1 MRNPW
6 EAIVIVTRFELFFLA
21 PRWVFLKIET
31 DEGISG
37 WGEPVLE
44 GRAHTVAAAV
54 DELML
59 DVVGKNPFE
68 IERLWQRMKK
78 GSFYRGGAIMDSAL
92 AGIDQAL
99 WDIKGKALGV
109 PVYQLL
115 GGQVRDRVRIYG
127 HIGAAGSE
135 DGHTHAP
142 VSTDIKEL
150 LASADAQMA
159 RGLTA
164 LKFCPADGLEHID
177 TPEELKNIVA
187 RVTAVREHV
196 GDAIDIALD
205 FHGRFSLA
213 MARRVFPY
221 LEPLNLLFIEEPVLP
236 EFTDQFELIVSSTS
250 TPIATGERLF
260 DRKDF
265 KDVLRSGIAV
275 AQPDL
280 SHAGGISECRRI
292 ASMAEVYDVSMA
304 PHCPLGPIAL
314 AACLQL
320 DFATPNFLIQ
330 EQVIGLGRADAGS
343 RLDIYDSALKYLV
356 DLSVFDAPNGYI
368 ELMTRP
374 GLGIEIDEAEVRK
387 ASESAHRWRAPF
399 WTHKDGSHAEW

>member
-1 MRNPW
+1 
-6 EAIVIVTRFELFFLA
+6 VIVTKFEVFFLA

-54 DELML
+54 NELML

-92 AGIDQAL
+92 SGIDQAL

-127 HIGAAGSE
+127 HIGGAGSE

-142 VSTDIKEL
+142 VSADIKEL
-150 LASADAQMA
+150 LASADAQIA

-177 TPEELKNIVA
+177 TPEVLKNIVA

-196 GDAIDIALD
+196 GDSIDIALD

-236 EFTDQFELIVSSTS
+236 EFTDRFELIVASTS

-265 KDVLRSGIAV
+265 KDVLRTGIAV

-330 EQVIGLGRADAGS
+330 EQVLGLGRGNSGS
-343 RLDIYDSALKYLV
+343 RIDMYNSALKYLV
-356 DLSVFDAPNGYI
+356 DLSVFDAPDGYI
-368 ELMTRP
+368 ELMTKP
-374 GLGIEIDEAEVRK
+374 GLGIEVDEAAVRK
-387 ASESAHRWRAPF
+387 AAEDGYRWRAPL

>member
-1 MRNPW
+1 M
-6 EAIVIVTRFELFFLA
+6 IVTRFELFFLA

>member
-1 MRNPW
+1 M
-6 EAIVIVTRFELFFLA
+6 IVTKFELFFLA

-187 RVTAVREHV
+187 RVTEVREHV

>member
-1 MRNPW
+1 
-6 EAIVIVTRFELFFLA
+6 VIVTKYEVFFLA

-54 DELML
+54 NELML

-127 HIGAAGSE
+127 HIGGAGSE

-142 VSTDIKEL
+142 INTDIKEL
-150 LASADAQMA
+150 LASADAQIA

-177 TPEELKNIVA
+177 TPEVLKNIVA

-196 GDAIDIALD
+196 GDSIDIALD

-236 EFTDQFELIVSSTS
+236 EFTDRFELIVASTS

-265 KDVLRSGIAV
+265 KDVLRTGIAV

-330 EQVIGLGRADAGS
+330 EQVIGLGRGDAGS
-343 RLDIYDSALKYLV
+343 RIDMYNSALKYLV
-356 DLSVFDAPNGYI
+356 DLSVFDAPDGYI
-368 ELMTRP
+368 ELMTKP
-374 GLGIEIDEAEVRK
+374 GLGIEVDEAAVRK
-387 ASESAHRWRAPF
+387 AAEDGYRWRAPL

>member
-1 MRNPW
+1 M
-6 EAIVIVTRFELFFLA
+6 IVTKFEVFFLA

-31 DEGISG
+31 DEKISG

-54 DELML
+54 NELML

-92 AGIDQAL
+92 SGIDQAL

-127 HIGAAGSE
+127 HIGGAGSE

-236 EFTDQFELIVSSTS
+236 EFTDRFELIVSSTS

-265 KDVLRSGIAV
+265 KDVLRTGIAV

-330 EQVIGLGRADAGS
+330 EQVLGLGRGDAGS
-343 RLDIYDSALKYLV
+343 RLDIYDSALKYLA
-356 DLSVFDAPNGYI
+356 DFSVFDAPDGYI

-387 ASESAHRWRAPF
+387 ASESAYRWRAPL

>member
-1 MRNPW
+1 MK
-6 EAIVIVTRFELFFLA
+6 VTKFELFFVA
-21 PRWVFLKIET
+21 HRWLFLKIET

-44 GRAHTVAAAV
+44 GKALTVAAAV
-54 DELML
+54 DELM
-59 DVVGKNPFE
+59 DHIIGKDPFQ

-78 GSFYRGGAIMDSAL
+78 GSFYRGGAIMDSAIS
-92 AGIDQAL
+92 GIDQAL

-127 HIGAAGSE
+127 HVGTRSH
-135 DGHTHAP
+135 DGYTQNP
-142 VSTDIKEL
+142 VADDIKQI
-150 LASADAQMA
+150 LANTDVQIA

-164 LKFCPADGLEHID
+164 LKFVPANGLEHID
-177 TPEELKNIVA
+177 TPEELKNIVS
-187 RVTAVREHV
+187 RVTALREHV
-196 GDAIDIALD
+196 GDTVDIALD

-221 LEPLNLLFIEEPVLP
+221 LEPLNLMFIEEPVKP
-236 EFTDQFELIVSSTS
+236 EFTDKFDLIVASTS
-250 TPIATGERLF
+250 TPIATGERLY
-260 DRKDF
+260 DRDDY

-280 SHAGGISECRRI
+280 SHAGGISESRRI
-292 ASMAEVYDVSMA
+292 ATMAEAYDVAIA

-314 AACLQL
+314 ASCLQL

-330 EQVIGLGRADAGS
+330 EQVLGLGKGNNGS
-343 RLDIYDSALKYLV
+343 LMKYLV
-356 DLSVFDAPNGYI
+356 DYSVFDAPNGYI
-368 ELMTRP
+368 ELMTKP
-374 GLGIEIDEAEVRK
+374 GLGIEVDEKEVR
-387 ASESAHRWRAPF
+387 SAAETGHRWRNPE
-399 WTHKDGSHAEW
+399 WTHFDGSQAEW

>member
-1 MRNPW
+1 M
-6 EAIVIVTRFELFFLA
+6 IVTRFELFFLA

-177 TPEELKNIVA
+177 TPEELKKIVA

>member
-1 MRNPW
+1 LRNPW

>member
-1 MRNPW
+1 MKITKLTTY
-6 EAIVIVTRFELFFLA
+6 IVP
-21 PRWVFLKIET
+21 PRWCFLKVET
-31 DEGISG
+31 DEGIVG
-37 WGEPVLE
+37 WGEPVVE
-44 GRAHTVAAAV
+44 GRAHSVAAAV
-54 DELML
+54 DELADFL
-59 DVVGKNPFE
+59 LGKDPRN
-68 IERLWQRMKK
+68 IEDHWTVLYR
-78 GSFYRGGAIMDSAL
+78 GGFYRGGAIMDSAL
-92 AGIDQAL
+92 SGIDQAL

-127 HIGAAGSE
+127 HIGGAGSD

-142 VSTDIKEL
+142 INTDIKEL
-150 LASADAQMA
+150 LASADAQIE

-177 TPEELKNIVA
+177 TPEVLKNIVA

-196 GDAIDIALD
+196 GDTIDIALD

-236 EFTDQFELIVSSTS
+236 EFTDRFELIVASTS

-260 DRKDF
+260 DRKDY
-265 KDVLRSGIAV
+265 KDLLRTGIAV

-330 EQVIGLGRADAGS
+330 EQVLGIGRGDSGS
-343 RLDIYDSALKYLV
+343 RIDMYNSALKYLV
-356 DLSVFDAPNGYI
+356 DLSVFDAPDGYI
-368 ELMTRP
+368 ELMTKP
-374 GLGIEIDEAEVRK
+374 GLGIEVDEAAVRK
-387 ASESAHRWRAPF
+387 AAEDGYRWRAPL

>member
-1 MRNPW
+1 M
-6 EAIVIVTRFELFFLA
+6 IVTKFELFFLA

-37 WGEPVLE
+37 LGEPVLE

-177 TPEELKNIVA
+177 TPEELKKIVA

>member
-1 MRNPW
+1 M
-6 EAIVIVTRFELFFLA
+6 IVTKYEVFFLA

-54 DELML
+54 NELML

-92 AGIDQAL
+92 SGIDQAL

-127 HIGAAGSE
+127 HIGGAGSE

-142 VSTDIKEL
+142 INTDIKEL
-150 LASADAQMA
+150 LASADTQIA

-177 TPEELKNIVA
+177 TPEVLKNIVA

-196 GDAIDIALD
+196 GDTIDIALD

-236 EFTDQFELIVSSTS
+236 EFTDRFELIVASTS

-260 DRKDF
+260 DRKDY
-265 KDVLRSGIAV
+265 KDLLRTGIAV

-330 EQVIGLGRADAGS
+330 EQVLGLGRGDSGS
-343 RLDIYDSALKYLV
+343 RIDMYNSALKYLV
-356 DLSVFDAPNGYI
+356 DLSVFDAPDGYI
-368 ELMTRP
+368 ELMTKP
-374 GLGIEIDEAEVRK
+374 GLGIEVDEAAVRK
-387 ASESAHRWRAPF
+387 AAEDGYRWRAPL

>member
-1 MRNPW
+1 
-6 EAIVIVTRFELFFLA
+6 VIVTKFELFFLA

-177 TPEELKNIVA
+177 TPEELKKIVA

>member
-1 MRNPW
+1 MK
-6 EAIVIVTRFELFFLA
+6 VTNYELFFIA
-21 PRWVFLKIET
+21 PRWLFLKIET
-31 DEGISG
+31 DEGVSG

-44 GRAHTVAAAV
+44 GKSLTVAAAV
-54 DELML
+54 DELMDHVL
-59 DVVGKNPFE
+59 GQDPFQ

-78 GSFYRGGAIMDSAL
+78 GSFYRGGAIMDSAIS
-92 AGIDQAL
+92 GIDQAL

-115 GGQVRDRVRIYG
+115 GGHVRDRVRIYG
-127 HIGAAGSE
+127 HAGPS
-135 DGHTHAP
+135 GNSRFVHNP
-142 VSTDIKEL
+142 VVQDVSDMKKSIDIQL
-150 LASADAQMA
+150 A

-164 LKFCPADGLEHID
+164 IKFCPSDGLEHID
-177 TPEELKNIVA
+177 TAEELKNIVA
-187 RVTAVREHV
+187 RVEIAREYV
-196 GDAIDIALD
+196 GDKIDIALD

-213 MARRVFPY
+213 MARRVFPL

-236 EFTDQFELIVSSTS
+236 EFTDQFGLIVSSTS

-265 KDVLRSGIAV
+265 KDVLRTGIAV

-280 SHAGGISECRRI
+280 SHAGGITECQKI
-292 ASMAEVYDVSMA
+292 ASFADTYNVAMA

-330 EQVIGLGRADAGS
+330 EQILGLGKGNNGD
-343 RLDIYDSALKYLV
+343 LMKYLV
-356 DLSVFDAPNGYI
+356 DYSVFDAPEGYI
-368 ELMTRP
+368 ELMKNP
-374 GLGIEIDEAEVRK
+374 GLGIEVDEAAVRK
-387 ASESAHRWRAPF
+387 AAGAPDAGMRWRIPD
-399 WTHKDGSHAEW
+399 WTHKDGSLAEW

>member
-1 MRNPW
+1 M
-6 EAIVIVTRFELFFLA
+6 IVTKFELFFLA

-177 TPEELKNIVA
+177 TPEELKKIVA